1 MMVLQILCRR
11 QQRKCLSQLIA
22 RHCSTTPNE
31 NVIVA
36 KSLMDHIDSMTESN
50 SSQFLNIRKLKEKI
64 AHLHDEYME
73 LSAIDPSDEL
83 ATIAQEECST
93 NSVKIRKLL
102 KESGQFL
109 ISLNKYDT
117 QDAYLE
123 VTAGAGGLE
132 AGVFAGEILNLYLGY
147 IRHLGFEYSIEEQEY
162 MRIHISKDFPN
173 SIVRA
178 KVSVHGC
185 DVFHS
190 LKYECGVHRVQRFP
204 YIGSK
209 NNKIKSQFTITCS
222 VAVLPQPRKEDMV
235 IEASDILEEKM
246 FPSDCSYTKDSN
258 NKTAVR
264 LVHLPTGISVKN
276 QEECKYETNK
286 KLAMAA
292 LRTIIYNQQFEDE
305 RSQMVKVRKNQM
317 GNLDRNERIRSYN
330 FNRRAISDHR
340 LGIVKQVP
348 NIASFLQGANG
359 YDILE
364 DFKEQLDDINGIES
378 LKDYLANCKNKS

>member
-1 MMVLQILCRR
+1 MVLRILCRR
-11 QQRKCLSQLIA
+11 QHPKCLTKLIA
-22 RHCSTTPNE
+22 RYCSTTPNE

-50 SSQFLNIRKLKEKI
+50 SSQYFHLMKLKEKV
-64 AHLHDEYME
+64 AHLHDEYIE

-83 ATIAQEECST
+83 ATIAQEECSA

-102 KESGQFL
+102 KESGRFL

-147 IRHLGFEYSIEEQEY
+147 IRHLGFEYSIEEQED
-162 MRIHISKDFPN
+162 MQVSRVFPN
-173 SIVRA
+173 SIARA

-190 LKYECGVHRVQRFP
+190 LKYECGVHRVQRIP
-204 YIGSK
+204 YTGT
-209 NNKIKSQFTITCS
+209 KSDRLQTSTCS
-222 VAVLPQPRKEDMV
+222 VAVLPQPKEEDMV
-235 IEASDILEEKM
+235 IEASDLREEKM
-246 FPSDCSYTKDSN
+246 FSSGAGGQNVQK

-276 QEECKYETNK
+276 QEERKYETNK

-292 LRTIIYNQQFEDE
+292 LKTIIYNQQFEDE
-305 RSQMVKVRKNQM
+305 RSNMVKVRKNQM
-317 GNLDRNERIRSYN
+317 GNLDRNEKIRSYN
-330 FNRRAISDHR
+330 FNRNAISDHR

-348 NIASFLQGANG
+348 NIASFLQGSNG
-359 YDILE
+359 YDVLE
-364 DFKEQLDDINGIES
+364 DFKEQLDDINGIDS
-378 LKDYLANCKNKS
+378 LKDYLANCNKQS

>member
-1 MMVLQILCRR
+1 MVLRILCRR
-11 QQRKCLSQLIA
+11 QHPKCLTKLIA
-22 RHCSTTPNE
+22 RYCSTTPNE
-31 NVIVA
+31 NIIVA

-50 SSQFLNIRKLKEKI
+50 SSQYFHLRKLKEKV
-64 AHLHDEYME
+64 AHLHDEYIE

-83 ATIAQEECST
+83 ATIAQEECSA

-102 KESGQFL
+102 KESGRFL
-109 ISLNKYDT
+109 TSMNKYDT

-147 IRHLGFEYSIEEQEY
+147 IRHLGFEYFIEEQED
-162 MRIHISKDFPN
+162 MLVSKAFPN
-173 SIVRA
+173 SIARA

-185 DVFHS
+185 DVFHT
-190 LKYECGVHRVQRFP
+190 LKYECGVHRVQRIP
-204 YIGSK
+204 YTGT
-209 NNKIKSQFTITCS
+209 KSDRLQTSTCS
-222 VAVLPQPRKEDMV
+222 VAVLPQPKEEDV
-235 IEASDILEEKM
+235 IIDASDLREEKM
-246 FPSDCSYTKDSN
+246 FSSGAGGQNVQK

-276 QEECKYETNK
+276 QEERKYETNK
-286 KLAMAA
+286 KRAMAA
-292 LRTIIYNQQFEDE
+292 LKTIIYNQQFEEE
-305 RSQMVKVRKNQM
+305 RSSMVKVRKNQM
-317 GNLDRNERIRSYN
+317 GNMDRNEKIRSYN
-330 FNRRAISDHR
+330 FNRNAISDHR

-364 DFKEQLDDINGIES
+364 DFKEQIDDINGVDS
-378 LKDYLANCKNKS
+378 LKDYLANCNKQS

>member
-1 MMVLQILCRR
+1 MVLRILCRR
-11 QQRKCLSQLIA
+11 QHPKCLTKLIA
-22 RHCSTTPNE
+22 RYCSTTPNE

-50 SSQFLNIRKLKEKI
+50 SSQYFHLRKLKEKV
-64 AHLHDEYME
+64 AHLHDEFIE

-83 ATIAQEECST
+83 ATIAQEECSA

-102 KESGQFL
+102 KESGRFL

-147 IRHLGFEYSIEEQEY
+147 IRHLGFEYFIEEQEE
-162 MRIHISKDFPN
+162 MQVSKVFPN
-173 SIVRA
+173 SIARA

-185 DVFHS
+185 DVFRT
-190 LKYECGVHRVQRFP
+190 LKYECGVHRVQRIP
-204 YIGSK
+204 YTGT
-209 NNKIKSQFTITCS
+209 KSDRLQTSTCS
-222 VAVLPQPRKEDMV
+222 VAVLPQPKEEDIV
-235 IEASDILEEKM
+235 IEASDLREETM
-246 FPSDCSYTKDSN
+246 FSSGAGGQNVQK

-276 QEECKYETNK
+276 QEERKYEKNK

-292 LRTIIYNQQFEDE
+292 LKTMIYNQQFENE
-305 RSQMVKVRKNQM
+305 RSNMVKVRKNQM
-317 GNLDRNERIRSYN
+317 GNLDRNEKIRSYN
-330 FNRRAISDHR
+330 FNRNAISDHR

-348 NIASFLQGANG
+348 NIASFLQGSNG
-359 YDILE
+359 YDVLE
-364 DFKEQLDDINGIES
+364 DFKEQLDDINGIDS
-378 LKDYLANCKNKS
+378 LKDYLANCNKQS

>member
-1 MMVLQILCRR
+1 MVLRILCRR
-11 QQRKCLSQLIA
+11 QHPKCLTKLIA
-22 RHCSTTPNE
+22 RYCSTTPNE

-50 SSQFLNIRKLKEKI
+50 SSQYFHLRKLKEKV
-64 AHLHDEYME
+64 AHLHDEYIE

-83 ATIAQEECST
+83 ATIAQEECSA

-102 KESGQFL
+102 KESGRFL
-109 ISLNKYDT
+109 TSMNKYDT

-147 IRHLGFEYSIEEQEY
+147 IRHLGFEYFIEEQEE
-162 MRIHISKDFPN
+162 MQVSKVFPN
-173 SIVRA
+173 SIARA

-185 DVFHS
+185 DVFHT
-190 LKYECGVHRVQRFP
+190 LKYECGVHRVQRIP
-204 YIGSK
+204 YTGT
-209 NNKIKSQFTITCS
+209 KSDRLQTSTCS
-222 VAVLPQPRKEDMV
+222 VAVLPQPKEEDMV
-235 IEASDILEEKM
+235 IEASDLREEKM
-246 FPSDCSYTKDSN
+246 FSSGAGGQNVQK

-276 QEECKYETNK
+276 QEERKYETNK

-292 LRTIIYNQQFEDE
+292 LKTIIYNQQFEDE
-305 RSQMVKVRKNQM
+305 RSNMVKVRKNQM
-317 GNLDRNERIRSYN
+317 GNLDRNEKIRSYN
-330 FNRRAISDHR
+330 FNRNAISDHR

-348 NIASFLQGANG
+348 NIASFLQGSNG
-359 YDILE
+359 YDVLE
-364 DFKEQLDDINGIES
+364 DFKEQLDDINGIDS
-378 LKDYLANCKNKS
+378 LKDYLANCNKQS

>member
-1 MMVLQILCRR
+1 MVLRILCRR
-11 QQRKCLSQLIA
+11 QHPKCLTKLIA
-22 RHCSTTPNE
+22 RYCSTTPNE

-50 SSQFLNIRKLKEKI
+50 SSQYFHLRKLKEKV
-64 AHLHDEYME
+64 AHLHDEYIE

-83 ATIAQEECST
+83 ATIAQEECSA

-102 KESGQFL
+102 KESGRFL

-147 IRHLGFEYSIEEQEY
+147 IRHLGFEYSIEEQED
-162 MRIHISKDFPN
+162 MQVSRVFPN
-173 SIVRA
+173 SIARA

-190 LKYECGVHRVQRFP
+190 LKYECGVHRVQRIP
-204 YIGSK
+204 YTGT
-209 NNKIKSQFTITCS
+209 KSDRLQTSTCS
-222 VAVLPQPRKEDMV
+222 VAVLPQPKEEDMV
-235 IEASDILEEKM
+235 IEASDLREEKM
-246 FPSDCSYTKDSN
+246 FSSGAGGQNVQK

-276 QEECKYETNK
+276 QEERKYETNK

-292 LRTIIYNQQFEDE
+292 LKTIIYNQQFEDE
-305 RSQMVKVRKNQM
+305 RSNMVKVRKNQM
-317 GNLDRNERIRSYN
+317 GNLDRNEKIRSYN
-330 FNRRAISDHR
+330 FNRNAISDHR

-348 NIASFLQGANG
+348 NIASFLQGSNG
-359 YDILE
+359 YDVLE
-364 DFKEQLDDINGIES
+364 DFKEQLDDINGIDS
-378 LKDYLANCKNKS
+378 LKDYLANCNKQS

>member
-1 MMVLQILCRR
+1 M
-11 QQRKCLSQLIA
+11 
-22 RHCSTTPNE
+22 HTW
-31 NVIVA
+31 
-36 KSLMDHIDSMTESN
+36 
-50 SSQFLNIRKLKEKI
+50 
-64 AHLHDEYME
+64 
-73 LSAIDPSDEL
+73 
-83 ATIAQEECST
+83 
-93 NSVKIRKLL
+93 
-102 KESGQFL
+102 
-109 ISLNKYDT
+109 
-117 QDAYLE
+117 
-123 VTAGAGGLE
+123 VTAGAGGHE
-132 AGVFAGEILNLYLGY
+132 AKVFAGEILNLYLGY

-162 MRIHISKDFPN
+162 MRIHISKVFPN

-204 YIGSK
+204 YIGTRS
-209 NNKIKSQFTITCS
+209 NHCLNQITCTCS

-246 FPSDCSYTKDSN
+246 FPSDCSYTKDGN

-305 RSQMVKVRKNQM
+305 RSQMVKVCKNQM
-317 GNLDRNERIRSYN
+317 GNLDRNERIRSFN
-330 FNRRAISDHR
+330 FNRNAISDHR
-340 LGIVKQVP
+340 LGIV
-348 NIASFLQGANG
+348 
-359 YDILE
+359 
-364 DFKEQLDDINGIES
+364 
-378 LKDYLANCKNKS
+378 